1 VIRVRVSGFSSPLLA
16 ALATA
21 ATLVGCKT
29 KPSPPAPATTAAGAS
44 AGATVAGAAGAVG
57 DPAASAAPAP
67 PARSRSHEGG
77 AVSRGFDGK
86 RVFVA
91 DEDHKAVRVVPVPL
105 SAGPDA
111 ARSVR
116 VIDLP
121 GPAGNVLALA
131 DGLLVTVRE
140 PGLLVAFSEREGAF
154 VETARVSLP
163 ADAWGLAV
171 TPDERTVVVTSPW
184 TAQVSIVPRTAA
196 GGFAPPRSLAVD
208 REPRGVVVRHD
219 GSAAYV
225 SHLTSAA
232 LTRVD
237 LAKAEAQKIELPPSP
252 LRAPMGVILPAA
264 LGYSLALS
272 ADGRRLFAP
281 RHAIGAQGHE
291 SWFGASGVDV
301 LLTDRDRP
309 ASPRWF
315 AGSPA
320 QKSPLAS
327 QLISG
332 SDVARPGGPLGLL
345 TQPRAIAFRER
356 TNSVLVLSEGNDSL
370 IELDALSPSPTDAV
384 LGTQTLGFEP
394 DAVGANQ
401 RGAAPAGLAL
411 SEDEQTA
418 WVFCRSSYDLVEVAL
433 GLDRTAAA
441 AATGKRPILHLV
453 DDPLGGDA
461 ASGRRVFFS
470 ALDKITSG
478 GLACA
483 GCHPE
488 GRDDGQVWHEATFT
502 TADGEHANFVGHA
515 ESVPKEA
522 QKKGFPRRTP
532 LLAGRVAAKGPY
544 GWHGEN
550 ADIVGR
556 LRAGFGLHRWGG
568 IPKHEDQNLTARALY
583 LTAFVRTGLREPPHE
598 PREPTAQEKEG
609 KAIFTSERAQ
619 CNTCHNLDQGLSDR
633 VSYPLPMLP
642 VQPGFERE
650 ENKQFK
656 TPSLLHLAGRAPY
669 FHDGSAGSLEA
680 LIEKNNDR
688 MGKTVYLTS
697 DQKAA
702 LVAYLR
708 TL

>member
-1 VIRVRVSGFSSPLLA
+1 
-16 ALATA
+16 
-21 ATLVGCKT
+21 
-29 KPSPPAPATTAAGAS
+29 
-44 AGATVAGAAGAVG
+44 
-57 DPAASAAPAP
+57 
-67 PARSRSHEGG
+67 
-77 AVSRGFDGK
+77 VSRAFDGQ

-91 DEDHKAVRVVPVPL
+91 DEDHKAVRVVAVPIANAADGAK
-105 SAGPDA
+105 AGK
-111 ARSVR
+111 

-131 DGLLVTVRE
+131 DVVLVTVRD
-140 PGLLVAFSEREGAF
+140 PGLLLAFSEHAGAF
-154 VETARVSLP
+154 VETARVALP

-184 TAQVSIVPRTAA
+184 TANVSVIRRTAE
-196 GGFAPPRSLAVD
+196 GGFGEPRSVSVD
-208 REPRGVVVRHD
+208 REPRGIVVRHD
-219 GSAAYV
+219 GAAAYV
-225 SHLTSAA
+225 SHLTTPA
-232 LTRVD
+232 LTRID
-237 LAKAEAQKIELPPSP
+237 LTTPEPEAKKVELPASP
-252 LRAPMGVILPAA
+252 LRAPMGVALPAA
-264 LGYSLALS
+264 LGYALALS
-272 ADGRRLFAP
+272 SDGRRLFAP
-281 RHAIGAQGHE
+281 RHAVGAQGHE
-291 SWFGASGVDV
+291 SWFGASTVDV

-309 ASPRWF
+309 ASPRWY
-315 AGSPA
+315 AGSGA
-320 QKSPLAS
+320 QKSSLAS

-345 TQPRAIAFRER
+345 TQPRAVAFRDR
-356 TNSVLVLSEGNDSL
+356 TKSLLVVSEGNDSVV
-370 IELDALSPSPTDAV
+370 ELSALAPSPTDAV
-384 LGTQTLGFEP
+384 IQTYPLGYEP

-401 RGAAPAGLAL
+401 KAAAPAGLAL
-411 SEDEQTA
+411 SEDEATA
-418 WVFCRSSYDLVEVAL
+418 WVFCRSTYDLVEVAL
-433 GLDRTAAA
+433 GVDRAGAAA
-441 AATGKRPILHLV
+441 AVGKRPMVHLV

-461 ASGRRVFFS
+461 ASGRRVFYS
-470 ALDKITSG
+470 AIDKITSG

-483 GCHPE
+483 GCHPD

-515 ESVPKEA
+515 DSVPKEA

-532 LLAGRVAAKGPY
+532 LLAGRLASKGPY

-583 LTAFVRTGLREPPHE
+583 LTAFVRTGLREPPRA
-598 PREPTAQEKEG
+598 PREPSAQEREG

-619 CNTCHNLDQGLSDR
+619 CNTCHNLDQGTSDR
-633 VSYPLPMLP
+633 VSYPLPMLT
-642 VQPGFERE
+642 VQPGFDRE

-656 TPSLLHLAGRAPY
+656 TPSLLNLAGRAPY
-669 FHDGSAGSLEA
+669 FHDGSAASLEA

-688 MGKTVYLTS
+688 MGKTVFLTS

-702 LVAYLR
+702 LVAYLK